1 MLKELKT
8 SKLMEMRKIAKVL
21 YEDLD
26 SALSYRATLLSD
38 TSTLSRLEVA
48 KHERLRDPE
57 SYYHF
62 KLFDKAVSI
71 VRLYNKQSWISHENN
86 NFHFSVRCHGFTPS
100 IVDMNK
106 RISNSYI
113 DCGDF
118 DSIENCFPYFTSC
131 IIQLLSTEYDFDL
144 NLFDMELVRV

>member
-1 MLKELKT
+1 MLKELKS

-21 YEDLD
+21 YDDLD
-26 SALSYRATLLSD
+26 SALCYRATLLQE

-57 SYYHF
+57 AYYHF
-62 KLFDKAVSI
+62 KFFDKAVSI

-86 NFHFSVRCHGFTPS
+86 DFHFSVRCHNFTPS

-106 RISNSYI
+106 RISNEYI

-118 DSIENCFPYFTSC
+118 NTIEKCLPYFTSC
-131 IIQLLSTEYDFDL
+131 IIQLLHTEYDFDL